1 MSVYSRDINMDKYQ
15 TINVVEWLGFVPLN
29 KNQTP
34 TKLFE
39 TQTVGKD
46 DERTRQEETKTVFM
60 KW

>member
-1 MSVYSRDINMDKYQ
+1 MYNRDVNENKYQ

-29 KNQTP
+29 KNKTP

-39 TQTVGKD
+39 AQTVGKD
-46 DERTRQEETKTVFM
+46 DESSRQEESKTVFM